1 MRNEEQKSEP
11 PKMCSKCGAAPR
23 MPKRTICRKCHS
35 RQSIEYQKRNGYQK
49 EYRKEYQK
57 SIRRAAGSDFARL
70 ESWCRL
76 NNIKELAKQL
86 AR

>member
-1 MRNEEQKSEP
+1 MENIEQT
-11 PKMCSKCGAAPR
+11 MCSKCGAAPR
-23 MPKRTICRKCHS
+23 MPKRTVCRKCHS
-35 RQSIEYQKRNGYQK
+35 RQCVEYQKRN

-57 SIRRAAGSDFARL
+57 RVSMAAGSDFARL